1 MQNSFLLFQ
10 QRRDKK
16 KLNRENFKK
25 MQKEKKRKKKKENSL
40 ATTRFLQIF
49 ERNSKFEKM
58 FLNFDT
64 SLYCDIV
71 CKTLALF

>member
-1 MQNSFLLFQ
+1 MQNSFLSFQ

-16 KLNRENFKK
+16 KLNRENLKR
-25 MQKEKKRKKKKENSL
+25 MQNEKEKKRKKNSL

-64 SLYCDIV
+64 SFYCDVV
-71 CKTLALF
+71 CKIFALF

>member
-1 MQNSFLLFQ
+1 MQNSFLSFQ

-16 KLNRENFKK
+16 KLNRENLKR
-25 MQKEKKRKKKKENSL
+25 MQNEKEKKRKKNSL

-58 FLNFDT
+58 FLNFDA
-64 SLYCDIV
+64 SFYCDIV
-71 CKTLALF
+71 CKTFALF